1 MHKVVVTDFVSEPLD
16 LERGILG
23 DIATVEALDAVV
35 EDDLIGRIEDADV
48 IMMYHF
54 LEVSEKTLRRLKCCK
69 LIIRCGVGFD
79 NVDWRVARE
88 LGIPVANVPDYG
100 TEEVADSAIAHLL
113 GFLRG
118 VFVLNSRL
126 RRDEG
131 EWTYEQVKPLTR
143 VRGQSLGIVGLGRI
157 GTATALRAKALGLNV
172 FFYDPYLAEGVDKA
186 LGIKRVDSLEE
197 LYAKSDAVSLHCPLS
212 EETRH
217 LINDAAVSQLKQ
229 GAYLV
234 NTARGG
240 VVDSAA
246 VLRGLESG
254 RLAGAGLDV
263 LETEPPADDDPLL
276 QAWRDPNH
284 PAHDR
289 LVLNPHAAFYS
300 EEGLADM
307 RIKGSENC
315 RRVLTG
321 GKPRNVINLA

>member
-1 MHKVVVTDFVSEPLD
+1 MHKVIITDFVSEPLD
-16 LERGILG
+16 LEREILG
-23 DIATVEALDAVV
+23 DMATVEALDAIV
-35 EDDLIGRIEDADV
+35 EDDLGSRIEEADV

-54 LEVSEKTLRRLKCCK
+54 LKISEKTLRRLKSCK
-69 LIIRCGVGFD
+69 LIVRCGVGFD

-126 RRDEG
+126 RRNAGD
-131 EWTYEQVKPLTR
+131 WNYDQVKPLTR

-157 GTATALRAKALGLNV
+157 GTATALRAKSFGLDV
-172 FFYDPYLAEGVDKA
+172 VFYDPYLPDGIDKS
-186 LGIKRVDSLEE
+186 LGIERVESLGE
-197 LYAKSDAVSLHCPLS
+197 LLLRSDAVSLHCPLS
-212 EETRH
+212 EETH
-217 LINDAAVSQLKQ
+217 HFIDDAAVSQMKQ

-240 VVDSAA
+240 VVDSSA
-246 VLRGLESG
+246 VLRGIESG
-254 RLAGAGLDV
+254 KLAGASLDV
-263 LETEPPADDDPLL
+263 LETEPPLEDDPLL
-276 QAWRDPNH
+276 SAWRDPKH

-289 LVLNPHAAFYS
+289 LILNPHAAFYS

-321 GKPRNVINLA
+321 GKPRNVIN